1 MRAEKALAPPS
12 VLAKPAGA
20 RCNLDCGYC
29 YYRAKSALYP
39 GDPCRMPEDVLEAY
53 LREVIAVERP
63 ERVTIAW
70 QGGEPTLMGVDFFR
84 RAMTMAEQMALPGQR
99 VEHTLQTN
107 GTLLTGEWCRLLR
120 EHDVLVGLSLDGP
133 RPLHD
138 AYRVTT
144 RRRPTFDRVM
154 RGMHLLRSHGVR
166 FNVLCAVHAANAD
179 HPVEVYRFLRDGC
192 EVRFV
197 QFIPIVERRTS
208 TGGGDEPG
216 VSDRS
221 VGPDQWGCFLSAV
234 FDEWVRNDVGRVFV
248 QLFDATLAAWMG
260 LPATMCTF
268 SQTCGRAVALEH
280 NGDVY
285 SCDHFVDEEHLLGN
299 ITRTP
304 LRELVESPAQRRF
317 GEQKRLTLPSRC
329 LACAVRFACN
339 GECPKNRFAST
350 PAGEPG
356 LNYLC
361 SGYEGFFNHVSG
373 SMQTMAGLLRRGRP
387 PREIM
392 RVFAA
397 AGRNERCPCGSG
409 RKAKHCHGS

>member
-1 MRAEKALAPPS
+1 
-12 VLAKPAGA
+12 
-20 RCNLDCGYC
+20 
-29 YYRAKSALYP
+29 
-39 GDPCRMPEDVLEAY
+39 
-53 LREVIAVERP
+53 
-63 ERVTIAW
+63 
-70 QGGEPTLMGVDFFR
+70 
-84 RAMTMAEQMALPGQR
+84 
-99 VEHTLQTN
+99 
-107 GTLLTGEWCRLLR
+107 
-120 EHDVLVGLSLDGP
+120 
-133 RPLHD
+133 
-138 AYRVTT
+138 
-144 RRRPTFDRVM
+144 
-154 RGMHLLRSHGVR
+154 
-166 FNVLCAVHAANAD
+166 
-179 HPVEVYRFLRDGC
+179 
-192 EVRFV
+192 
-197 QFIPIVERRTS
+197 
-208 TGGGDEPG
+208 